1 MQSRSIHPPGFI
13 ETIFLNRLFPSSLCP
28 SPLPPQVQRG
38 KLIPFSPTVNTSVS
52 TVASTVTPMYAGE
65 LRTQPSMDDNPSA
78 TDYKFPSSIENSDSP
93 VRSILRSQAW
103 PLSLEGSGNKGT
115 LRELGETENKRAVTG
130 RDGGVRKYGSFEEA
144 EPSYAILNQVREGDS
159 HKETK
164 YAVLRK
170 GSLELVSPPVAPL
183 GDVLKEFSTVE
194 STAPGTP
201 DLKDRQHFGEKVD
214 MENVTK
220 RKFSLRGELLL
231 TASDWVFSF
240 CLIVCMCLW
249 VFLTELWRGL

>member
-1 MQSRSIHPPGFI
+1 MS
-13 ETIFLNRLFPSSLCP
+13 
-28 SPLPPQVQRG
+28 PQVQRG

-65 LRTQPSMDDNPSA
+65 LRAQPSVDDNANA

-115 LRELGETENKRAVTG
+115 LRELGETESKRAATG

-159 HKETK
+159 HKEPK

-170 GSLELVSPPVAPL
+170 GSLELASPPIAPL
-183 GDVLKEFSTVE
+183 GDVLKEFSTAE

-201 DLKDRQHFGEKVD
+201 DLKDRQHFEEKVD

-240 CLIVCMCLW
+240 CLIVCMCL
-249 VFLTELWRGL
+249 